1 MSNQHQIIKE
11 SLQPDGGLYWLA
23 GYLSWNAGDRKVTID
38 GDFTPDELRAIAD
51 HMDRVSKSAK
61 PCMIKPDNI

>member
-1 MSNQHQIIKE
+1 MSKQHEIIKN

-23 GYLSWNAGDRKVTID
+23 GYVSWNVGDRRVTID
-38 GDFTPDELRAIAD
+38 GSYTAEELKAIAS
-51 HMDRVSKSAK
+51 HMDRVSKSTK

>member
-1 MSNQHQIIKE
+1 MSKQHQIIKD
-11 SLQPDGGLYWLA
+11 SLQPDGGLHWLA
-23 GYLSWNAGDRKVTID
+23 GYVSWSVGDRRVTLD
-38 GDFTPDELRAIAD
+38 GGYAAEELRAIAD

>member
-1 MSNQHQIIKE
+1 MSERHQIIKN

-23 GYLSWNAGDRKVTID
+23 GYVSWNVGDRRVTID

-51 HMDRVSKSAK
+51 HMESKPK
-61 PCMIKPDNI
+61 GDENL

>member
-1 MSNQHQIIKE
+1 MIEQHQIIKD

-23 GYLSWNAGDRKVTID
+23 GYVSWNVGGRRVTLD

-51 HMDRVSKSAK
+51 HMESKLK
-61 PCMIKPDNI
+61 GDENL

>member
-1 MSNQHQIIKE
+1 MSKQHQIIKE
-11 SLQPDGGLYWLA
+11 SLQPDGGLHWLA
-23 GYLSWNAGDRKVTID
+23 GYVSWNVGDRRVTLD
-38 GDFTPDELRAIAD
+38 GSYTAVELRAIAD

>member
-1 MSNQHQIIKE
+1 MSNQHQIIKD

-23 GYLSWNAGDRKVTID
+23 GYLSWNVGDRKVTID

-51 HMDRVSKSAK
+51 HMDLLL
-61 PCMIKPDNI
+61 

>member
-1 MSNQHQIIKE
+1 MNIIKE

-23 GYLSWNAGDRKVTID
+23 GYVSWNVGDRRVTID
-38 GDFTPDELRAIAD
+38 GNYTAEELRAIAD
-51 HMDRVSKSAK
+51 HMDKLSKSTI